1 MKGKKY
7 SAREKKKAL
16 AAWLDDKQ
24 DIDLV
29 AYKFKCT
36 IQSLYRWRR
45 QYDGTLDSLQ
55 NKSSRPH
62 TPHPMSHTGDERAH
76 IVELLTEPT

>member
-36 IQSLYRWRR
+36 IQSLYR
-45 QYDGTLDSLQ
+45 YHHDGVSV
-55 NKSSRPH
+55 
-62 TPHPMSHTGDERAH
+62 AAA
-76 IVELLTEPT
+76 I

>member
-55 NKSSRPH
+55 NKSSRDRK
-62 TPHPMSHTGDERAH
+62 S
-76 IVELLTEPT
+76 VV

>member
-36 IQSLYRWRR
+36 IQ
-45 QYDGTLDSLQ
+45 
-55 NKSSRPH
+55 
-62 TPHPMSHTGDERAH
+62 
-76 IVELLTEPT
+76 